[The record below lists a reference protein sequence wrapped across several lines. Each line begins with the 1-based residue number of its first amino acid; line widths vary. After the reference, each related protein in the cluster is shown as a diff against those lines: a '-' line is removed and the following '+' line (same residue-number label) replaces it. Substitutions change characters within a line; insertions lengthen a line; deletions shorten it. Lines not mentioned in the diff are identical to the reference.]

1 MWAFFHSENLV
12 EADGLHEIKPTTHRA
27 TTALFDSADAGVGRH
42 HMTEAQLTNQKTGW
56 KQPDVLVLNS
66 SDRGHPRM
74 NKLNCDLP
82 PN

>member
-42 HMTEAQLTNQKTGW
+42 HMTEAQLTNQETG
-56 KQPDVLVLNS
+56 
-66 SDRGHPRM
+66 
-74 NKLNCDLP
+74 
-82 PN
+82 